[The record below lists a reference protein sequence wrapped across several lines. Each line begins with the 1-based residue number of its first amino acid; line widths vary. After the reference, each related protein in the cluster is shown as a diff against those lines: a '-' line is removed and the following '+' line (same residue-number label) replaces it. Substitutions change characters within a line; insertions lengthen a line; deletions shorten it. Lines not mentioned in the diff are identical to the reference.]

1 MVNVSDNCIPLDF
14 LGNGHLN
21 VVLVRTASV
30 RVHEQ
35 DFETTYTQYV
45 GDELVHVSV
54 SIEAKTDALASS
66 VLLAWQH
73 KVVLLILLARVELPY
88 IHLNVVLVCKTHD
101 TSQHAVGYAQSVAE
115 CFALGG
121 SRCAISATD
130 IHSVADDGQQV
141 FYQLITVDFSNS
153 FFSHIYICYIYVV
166 LLYHDVKRFMKYT
179 Q

>member
-21 VVLVRTASV
+21 VVLVRTACI

-54 SIEAKTDALASS
+54 SIEAETDALASS
-66 VLLAWQH
+66 VLLARQH
-73 KVVLLILLARVELPY
+73 KVVLLILLARVKLPH

-121 SRCAISATD
+121 RKGF
-130 IHSVADDGQQV
+130 DGDSEVRIAGRGAQPSIKWARKINANNNKLA
-141 FYQLITVDFSNS
+141 YAA
-153 FFSHIYICYIYVV
+153 
-166 LLYHDVKRFMKYT
+166 
-179 Q
+179 